1 MGVSVSATKPDTTT
15 APASV
20 TANSMK
26 SRPVRPGVKAMGA

>member
-1 MGVSVSATKPDTTT
+1 MGVSVSATKPETIT

-20 TANSMK
+20 MANSRN